1 MRSYEAARGLFSF
14 LGFMSWA
21 VIIVG
26 TLLAFSGGTIGGT
39 GFGQNSGGLTA
50 LLGAAP
56 GIILAMLGFYG
67 LALVQMGRA
76 GVDSAEYS
84 QQSLE
89 VARQQ
94 LEVSREVLDQGKK
107 TAASY
112 ASLVASNPPRSKKK
126 AKDPAHESAEISY
139 ASKAKSKSKKEP
151 PADVAPARPK
161 MEKPETVAVKED
173 PKPALP
179 EPPIEVRLPDPEP
192 EPVAVEKTERPAP
205 SSATMAPKATESK
218 PVVQPKKPEPKP
230 EKVPF
235 VPKQIEEK
243 DGVFFYGSTTFSSE
257 AAAKRYV
264 AQLGVNP
271 NVKLPNA

>member
-21 VIIVG
+21 VIIIG
-26 TLLAFSGGTIGGT
+26 ALLAFSGGTIGGT
-39 GFGQNSGGLTA
+39 GFGRNSGGMTA

-126 AKDPAHESAEISY
+126 AKDPAHDSTEISY
-139 ASKAKSKSKKEP
+139 ASKAKSKPKKEP
-151 PADVAPARPK
+151 PADVKAAHPK
-161 MEKPETVAVKED
+161 LEKQETKAVKQD
-173 PKPALP
+173 PQKTLP
-179 EPPIEVRLPDPEP
+179 EPPIELRLPDPKP
-192 EPVAVEKTERPAP
+192 EPVAVEKPERPAP
-205 SSATMAPKATESK
+205 RTATMPSRAPESN
-218 PVVQPKKPEPKP
+218 PVVQPKKPEPKK
-230 EKVPF
+230 EPF